1 MRRRGPQIPLFNIN
15 DSLVRNITPRE
26 AYELEAGGSVTL
38 SYTRNHGRQRELIG
52 ARLRVAIKPG
62 QPGVATIRMSEAAAN
77 AGVYGKSRTVNM
89 HELDKRQNTRKVKY
103 ASGVEVEVAEL
114 EDFVELAQGKV
125 TLWALEHDTK
135 AVRVGPMPD
144 AAAMKLAQKLAVQ
157 SRLYPD

>member
-1 MRRRGPQIPLFNIN
+1 MRTDKFFLRNLN
-15 DSLVRNITPRE
+15 DEHMRFISANEGEALVDGHQAVRVYRAREHGKQRAIVGYRLSIT
-26 AYELEAGGSVTL
+26 
-38 SYTRNHGRQRELIG
+38 
-52 ARLRVAIKPG
+52 IKPG